1 MANTGHGSFASGRTG
16 LWVLAVAL
24 LFSIPSFGQEISLA
38 SLLPPTPPAATA
50 NVFTS
55 AEMAVHPV
63 MQVAVPRIESEHKFL
78 DKENCLLFVAVI
90 GLSSADFAAT
100 RMNLSNGGHESNPL
114 ARMFTGSTAGQV
126 INFEGG
132 AATAIGLSYVFHKT
146 GHHNL
151 ERMASLVQIGSSG
164 IGFSYSL
171 SHR

>member
-1 MANTGHGSFASGRTG
+1 
-16 LWVLAVAL
+16 
-24 LFSIPSFGQEISLA
+24 
-38 SLLPPTPPAATA
+38 
-50 NVFTS
+50 
-55 AEMAVHPV
+55 
-63 MQVAVPRIESEHKFL
+63 
-78 DKENCLLFVAVI
+78 
-90 GLSSADFAAT
+90 
-100 RMNLSNGGHESNPL
+100 MNLSNGGHESNPL

-132 AATAIGLSYVFHKT
+132 AATAIGLSYLFHRT